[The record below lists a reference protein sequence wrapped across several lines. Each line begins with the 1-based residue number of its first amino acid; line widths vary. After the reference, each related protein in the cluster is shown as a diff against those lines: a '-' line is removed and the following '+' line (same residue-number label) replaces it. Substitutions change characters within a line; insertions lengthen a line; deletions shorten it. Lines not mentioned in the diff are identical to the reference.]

1 VDTTP
6 NRNGTETAAERPDTL
21 AVLPLRDTVVFPEA
35 VVPVLV
41 GKDRS
46 KALVRS
52 LVQNDEPLVALTL
65 TTAAAEEPGADQLAE
80 IGTMARIVQLFEFP
94 DGNYRLVVKGVS
106 RIRLGPYSRS
116 HPFLE
121 AEVEHLSE
129 VVTAGARREALQ
141 RQVTEAFR
149 SLVERT
155 PYLADQAAE
164 VAGSLGDP
172 SHLTDFV
179 AASLNLDA
187 ETRQSLL
194 ETLDVEDRLER
205 LVRITAQELE
215 IIELGSRI
223 QEQVA
228 SELQQN
234 QREVLLRKQMEAIR
248 RELGEQDEVAA
259 EVDELR
265 GRLDGAGLPEEARK
279 EADRELQ
286 RLERLPAASQE
297 YHVIRNYL
305 DWMVRFPWSE
315 VTEDHLEVAAARKI
329 LDDDHHGL
337 DKVKERI
344 LEYLAVRSL
353 KEDMRGPILLFV
365 GAPGVGKTSL
375 GRSIA
380 RSLGREFVR
389 MSLGGV
395 RDEAEIRGHRRTYV
409 GALPGRIVQ
418 GLARAGTRNPVF
430 MLDEVDK
437 IGADYRGDPAAALL
451 EVLDPE
457 QNHDFRDHYLD
468 VPIDLSQVLFIA
480 TANVVHTIPAPLL
493 DRMEVVE
500 LPGYTVD
507 EKVAI
512 ATKHLVAKQLDA
524 HGLDEDMVSFDEAA
538 LETIASAYTR
548 EAGVRG
554 MDRKVAT
561 VIRKAARMIVEG
573 EAETVRI
580 TTATVGDMLG
590 PEPFRVKSA
599 ERADEVGVVA
609 GLAVTPVG
617 GDVLF
622 VETSL
627 VPGSGKVTTTGQL
640 GDVMRESAQ
649 AATTYVRSRA
659 EGLGLDP
666 KWIEAIDVHI
676 HVPEGAVPKDG
687 PSAGVTL
694 ATALVSASTGR
705 PVRHDVAMTGEVTL
719 RGKVLPIGGIREK
732 VVAAH
737 RAGIRTVVIPA
748 ENEKDLHD
756 VPPEV
761 RGDMDIHLV
770 AHMDEVLEVALA
782 SADRAATVAETP

>member
-1 VDTTP
+1 MESTP
-6 NRNGTETAAERPDTL
+6 DRGGVEATIDRPKTL
-21 AVLPLRDTVVFPEA
+21 PVLPLRDTVVFPEA
-35 VVPVLV
+35 VVPILV

-46 KALVRS
+46 KALVRA
-52 LVQNDEPLVALTL
+52 LMQDDEPVLALTL
-65 TTAAAEEPGADQLAE
+65 TTATGEEPTADQLAE
-80 IGTMARIVQLFEFP
+80 TGTMARIVQLFKFP

-106 RIRLGPYSRS
+106 RVRLGTYTQT
-116 HPFLE
+116 HPFLA
-121 AEVEHLSE
+121 AEVEHLSD
-129 VVTAGARREALQ
+129 VVAGGTRLEALQ
-141 RQVTEAFR
+141 RQVADAFR

-164 VAGSLGDP
+164 IAGSLDDP
-172 SHLTDFV
+172 SHLGDFV
-179 AASLNLDA
+179 AASLNLDTG
-187 ETRQSLL
+187 TRQSLL

-205 LVRITAQELE
+205 LVHITAQELE
-215 IIELGSRI
+215 IIEVGSRI

-234 QREVLLRKQMEAIR
+234 QREVLLRKQMDAIR
-248 RELGEQDEVAA
+248 RELGEHDEVAA
-259 EVDELR
+259 EVDDLR
-265 GRLDGAGLPEEARK
+265 ERLDEAGLPEEARK

-305 DWMVRFPWSE
+305 DWMVRFPWSK
-315 VTEDHLEVAAARKI
+315 VTEDHLDVAAAREI
-329 LDDDHHGL
+329 LDADHHGL
-337 DKVKERI
+337 EKVKERI

-512 ATKHLVAKQLDA
+512 AIKHLVAKQLDA
-524 HGLDEDMVSFDEAA
+524 HGLDEGSVSFDEEA
-538 LETIASAYTR
+538 LETIASVYTR
-548 EAGVRG
+548 EAGVRS
-554 MDRKVAT
+554 MDRTVAT
-561 VIRKAARMIVEG
+561 VVRKAARMIVEG
-573 EAETVRI
+573 EVETIRITTETVRE
-580 TTATVGDMLG
+580 MLG

-627 VPGSGKVTTTGQL
+627 VPGSGKATTTGQL

-659 EGLGLDP
+659 VGLGLDP
-666 KWIEAIDVHI
+666 KWIDEIDLHI

-694 ATALVSASTGR
+694 TTALVSAATGR

-719 RGKVLPIGGIREK
+719 RGKVLPVGGVREK
-732 VVAAH
+732 IVAAH
-737 RAGIRTVVIPA
+737 RAGLRTVVIPTD
-748 ENEKDLHD
+748 NEKDLHD
-756 VPPEV
+756 VPEQV
-761 RGDMDIHLV
+761 RHDTEIHLV
-770 AHMDEVLEVALA
+770 AHMDEVLEIALA
-782 SADRAATVAETP
+782 PAG